1 MFSILQVLAPIQLDY
16 KNQLTNADV
25 LSNKENLP
33 KIDEVNF
40 HKIKQNIQTFSSSI
54 FRIKK

>member
-1 MFSILQVLAPIQLDY
+1 MSSILQVLAPIQLDY
-16 KNQLTNADV
+16 KNQLTNVDV

-40 HKIKQNIQTFSSSI
+40 HKIKKYSYHFSSSI